1 MKCGKAHIF
10 SLCTGYA
17 ACACILQTSGS
28 PPATRSKGFG
38 VSCLLDHHVAA
49 NGTSITF
56 LHFIADTNL
65 QQQTAGHQHLVD
77 GAPIHRPPILFIWL
91 FARTV
96 FHICICICICI
107 YIYLYQYLNLNLH
120 LHLWSWFSPH
130 MTSIFAQWQKSV
142 GCQFAWVWVRAI
154 LQCAL
159 FWQWNPAAA
168 GCHTSSFSTLG
179 L

>member
-1 MKCGKAHIF
+1 MRKSSHFFIVHWLCCMRLYLANVGVTTCNAFEGFWRELPPRSPRRRKWHIN
-10 SLCTGYA
+10 Y
-17 ACACILQTSGS
+17 ILTFHSRYKFATANCW
-28 PPATRSKGFG
+28 PPAFSGW
-38 VSCLLDHHVAA
+38 SPNPPSA
-49 NGTSITF
+49 NPVYLTVC
-56 LHFIADTNL
+56 H
-65 QQQTAGHQHLVD
+65 
-77 GAPIHRPPILFIWL
+77 WL
-91 FARTV
+91 

-168 GCHTSSFSTLG
+168 GAIHLHSLHWV
-179 L
+179 

>member
-1 MKCGKAHIF
+1 MRKSSHFFIVHWLCCMRLYLANVGVTTCNAFEGFWRELPPRSPRRRKWHIN
-10 SLCTGYA
+10 Y
-17 ACACILQTSGS
+17 ILT
-28 PPATRSKGFG
+28 
-38 VSCLLDHHVAA
+38 
-49 NGTSITF
+49 
-56 LHFIADTNL
+56 FIADTNL

-168 GCHTSSFSTLG
+168 GAIHLHSLHWV
-179 L
+179 